1 VELVTVSNRLR
12 CEVEVEGRVLLWVEW
27 DDEVDEDLA
36 WERLQLAIDELRWG
50 AKCDFE
56 CPAVAV
62 HRVTM
67 VGVTGRPEAITGKL
81 LRGER

>member
-1 VELVTVSNRLR
+1 VSNRLR

-56 CPAVAV
+56 TPVVQV

-67 VGVTGRPEAITGKL
+67 VGVTGKPEVITGKL